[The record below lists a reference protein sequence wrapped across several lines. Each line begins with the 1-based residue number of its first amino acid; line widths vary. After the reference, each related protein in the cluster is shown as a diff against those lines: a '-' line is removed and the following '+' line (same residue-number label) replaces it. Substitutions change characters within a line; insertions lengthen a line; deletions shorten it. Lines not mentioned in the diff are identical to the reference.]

1 MGCSLGLRCVSQDFW
16 SSNKLPAIGAW
27 SSEAVWGQDN
37 IFILWCCEVGI
48 QWDMGSHPSV
58 TFNSVAILHGGTE
71 MSSQA
76 GWPCTGILSFIH
88 SPWLCRFLASWYS
101 LLVPAQPTATFHI
114 WVPLL
119 GGGSFTVLQSY
130 LTDTLMTA
138 HSITEPISSKD
149 TSDLGTQPWPLSDFS
164 VCFRTL
170 YWPHMKDVL
179 PTILRLHNPGPR
191 SQLWLHSNFPLLQ
204 KSMSEGGW
212 LIFRGLTF
220 NSFWYKKKGNPKKFY
235 QNCSPDNW

>member
-149 TSDLGTQPWPLSDFS
+149 TSDLGTSLGLCQTSQSVSPLCIDLIWRTYSQQFSGCTTQVPGASCDF
-164 VCFRTL
+164 T
-170 YWPHMKDVL
+170 
-179 PTILRLHNPGPR
+179 PTFLCCRR
-191 SQLWLHSNFPLLQ
+191 ACQ
-204 KSMSEGGW
+204 KEV
-212 LIFRGLTF
+212 
-220 NSFWYKKKGNPKKFY
+220 
-235 QNCSPDNW
+235 D